1 MLLALLIA
9 PISNANEY
17 AYTEYAF
24 TAFTGYRISD
34 SLEDDDELTEVHI
47 DIDETSTF
55 GFILSKRRDR
65 LSTYDLYFSRQDT
78 ELNTRAAGIS
88 GSQLK
93 LRFDYLHIGGTVD
106 YEVDDMHP
114 FATGGLGIT
123 RISPANEVFGS
134 ETKFSFSLGGGIKVP
149 ISENMG
155 VRFEG
160 RVLGTTTGGNGA
172 IICANGQ
179 CVAKF
184 EGSLFLQYEA
194 NVGLS
199 VAF

>member
-1 MLLALLIA
+1 LLALLIT
-9 PISNANEY
+9 PISNANDH

-24 TAFTGYRISD
+24 TAFTGYRVSD
-34 SLEDDDELTEVHI
+34 SLEDDDELTEDHI

-78 ELNTRAAGIS
+78 ELDFRTAGTPS
-88 GSQLK
+88 DPLK
-93 LRFDYLHIGGTVD
+93 LRFDYFHIGGTVD

-114 FATGGLGIT
+114 FATGGLGVT
-123 RISPANEVFGS
+123 RITPANEVFGS

-149 ISENMG
+149 IAENMG
-155 VRFEG
+155 IRIEG
-160 RVLGTTTGGNGA
+160 RMLGTTTGGDGA
-172 IICANGQ
+172 ILCVNGKCA
-179 CVAKF
+179 ARF

-194 NVGLS
+194 NIGFAI
-199 VAF
+199 AF